1 MHAID
6 KPRRPSDA
14 SGPARG
20 AASTAARVAAGGA
33 NVRVVLSP
41 AAAARLREL
50 AEVHGSARA
59 AIEWAL
65 VNAAATPP
73 HPA

>member
-1 MHAID
+1 MIDLHD

-33 NVRVVLSP
+33 NVRVVLGP
-41 AAAARLREL
+41 EAAARLREL
-50 AEVHGSARA
+50 TELHGSMRA
-59 AIEWAL
+59 AIEYAL
-65 VNAAATPP
+65 INVPR
-73 HPA
+73 